1 MYEKYQKKL
10 ESLLETKLEKT
21 KKVDLALNED
31 IKKNVDKINFNIAGL
46 NDILKIIKSDLP
58 KLRKIIDNGKNRSAD
73 NMKLMLKTE
82 QLVNKYVK
90 AAKDL
95 GISGGMIDAL
105 VNSFEK
111 AKKQSEDIR
120 KEIQSISDI

>member
-31 IKKNVDKINFNIAGL
+31 IKKNVDEINFNIAGL

-73 NMKLMLKTE
+73 NIKLMTKTE

-95 GISGGMIDAL
+95 GISGGMIDVL

>member
-31 IKKNVDKINFNIAGL
+31 IKKNVDEINFNIAGL

-73 NMKLMLKTE
+73 NIKLMTKTE

-95 GISGGMIDAL
+95 GIPGGMIDVY

>member
-31 IKKNVDKINFNIAGL
+31 IKKNVDEINFNIAGL

-95 GISGGMIDAL
+95 GIPGGMIDVY

>member
-73 NMKLMLKTE
+73 NIKLMTKTE

-95 GISGGMIDAL
+95 GIPGGMIDVY

>member
-10 ESLLETKLEKT
+10 ESLLDTKLEKT
-21 KKVDLALNED
+21 EKVDLALNQD
-31 IKKNVDKINFNIAGL
+31 IKKNVDEINFNIAGL

-58 KLRKIIDNGKNRSAD
+58 KLRKIIDNGKNKSAD
-73 NMKLMLKTE
+73 NIKLMTKTE

-95 GISGGMIDAL
+95 GISGGMIDVL

-120 KEIQSISDI
+120 KKIQSISDI

>member
-31 IKKNVDKINFNIAGL
+31 IKKNVDEINFNIAGL
-46 NDILKIIKSDLP
+46 NDILKIIKSDSP

-95 GISGGMIDAL
+95 GIPGGMIDVY

>member
-73 NMKLMLKTE
+73 NIKLMTKTE

-95 GISGGMIDAL
+95 GISGGMIDVL